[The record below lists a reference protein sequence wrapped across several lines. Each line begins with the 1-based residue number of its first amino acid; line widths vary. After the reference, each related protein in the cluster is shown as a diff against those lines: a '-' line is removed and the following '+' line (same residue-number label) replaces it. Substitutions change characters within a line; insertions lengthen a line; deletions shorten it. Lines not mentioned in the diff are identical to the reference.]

1 MDEDPDASE
10 PLGRLRASLADV
22 RDRSVAN
29 WQPALAIAAVGV
41 WLVSLARHLT
51 RAEDTVVGADPALYQ
66 HVGWY
71 VTQGAAPYVHAFD
84 VKPPLVFETT
94 TVFAYLSGGNPY
106 VLHGLSVIA
115 TGVMFTAI
123 VVLVGKHTH
132 RITGSARG
140 ALAAGLFLL
149 AFAPFHVFP
158 VDGLRPKYY
167 ALAAGLASLWLI
179 LEERPVLA
187 GVAGAVSAAF
197 WHVCIVFPV
206 LALADTARSRSLR
219 DAGLLTLGG
228 IATAVVVLTPMV
240 AWGAFE
246 AMVTETLLAPTM
258 TGEGGDV
265 FFRGAK
271 GILHLSWTL
280 PLALVAAVGL
290 VRTLVDRPGPRHWL
304 GLAALLAATQLVFLD
319 YDGSPDLFLGFVVLA
334 IGFGAYLA
342 AASPSRRKAL
352 GGLLGATLF
361 VSVVG
366 SGGFGVVFAPAWET
380 GEQMRED
387 PALVHRGLQEMKTW
401 IREGDGTNSSGA
413 PTYPEIDSPYGRE
426 RIYEIYWEQIEPTSC
441 HYRLADVE
449 LWWLEITGR
458 PVMAETCGDWP
469 DGAWGID
476 W

>member
-1 MDEDPDASE
+1 MDDDTAD
-10 PLGRLRASLADV
+10 PLGRLRSRLADV
-22 RDRSVAN
+22 RSWSLAN
-29 WQPALAIAAVGV
+29 WQPALVLVAVAV
-41 WLVSLARHLT
+41 WIVSLARHLM
-51 RAEDTVVGADPALYQ
+51 RPEDTVVGADPALYQ

-71 VTQGAAPYVHAFD
+71 VTQGASPYVHAFD

-94 TVFAYLSGGNPY
+94 TVLAYLSGGNPY
-106 VLHGLSVIA
+106 VLHALSVLL
-115 TGVMFTAI
+115 TGVMFVAI
-123 VVLVGKHTH
+123 VVLVGKLTH
-132 RITGSARG
+132 RVTGSARG

-149 AFAPFHVFP
+149 AFAPFHIYP

-179 LEERPVLA
+179 LQKRPVWA

-197 WHVCIVFPV
+197 WHFGIVFPV
-206 LALADTARSRSLR
+206 LALADTARRRSLD
-219 DAGLLTLGG
+219 DAARLTLGG
-228 IATAVVVLTPMV
+228 IATAIVVLVPMV

-258 TGEGGDV
+258 TGEGGDI

-280 PLALVAAVGL
+280 PLALVAAWGL
-290 VRTLVDRPGPRHWL
+290 VRTLVDRPQPRHWL
-304 GLAALLAATQLVFLD
+304 GLAALLVAIQLVFLD
-319 YDGSPDLFLGFVVLA
+319 YDGSPDLFLGFIVLA

-342 AASPSRRKAL
+342 AAPPSRRQAL
-352 GGLLGATLF
+352 TGLLGATLF
-361 VSVVG
+361 VSIVG
-366 SGGFGVVFAPAWET
+366 HGGFGVVFAPAWET

-401 IREGDGTNSSGA
+401 IREGNGTNSSGA
-413 PTYPEIDSPYGRE
+413 PSYPEIDSPYGRE

-449 LWWLEITGR
+449 LWWLELTGR

-469 DGAWGID
+469 DGAWGIS